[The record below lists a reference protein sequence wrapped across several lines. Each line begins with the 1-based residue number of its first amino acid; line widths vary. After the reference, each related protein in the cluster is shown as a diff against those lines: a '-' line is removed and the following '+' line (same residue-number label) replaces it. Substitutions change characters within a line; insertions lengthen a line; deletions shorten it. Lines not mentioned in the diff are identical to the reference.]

1 MAGGVA
7 CEDRQGVAKRRRKT
21 AAGIAEPPPAPLDDC
36 GGNRVSHRDSGAHR
50 RFHLCA
56 GELRAAFGSSDRTRR
71 RYRACSNQRSSGRKH
86 ASFYRQCWR
95 SVLAFH
101 DHQETQRLG
110 RGAGRV
116 PHLRGGRLP
125 ARRPER
131 HLPPLRLGDLYSV
144 DRRSRRMQSH
154 RRALACGWRGPGD
167 RYFVVDTSREGD
179 SSVGARTVVPLPERS
194 APMFLRLVADS
205 FGRRPRHKLLTGAAL
220 ALGMAVATAALS
232 VSLDVGDRLAKEFR
246 SLGANLLVTPQAD
259 SLPLEIGGVDYRPVN
274 AGAYLPEAELPK
286 LKTIFWH
293 NNIMGFSPILE
304 VPIEAWS
311 RASKSWITPAVAGK
325 ASLIGTWAQH
335 NVEIPDGTT
344 YLTGVVK
351 TNPWW
356 DVKGQWF
363 GEDSRQCVVGM
374 NLLKRIGAKLG
385 DDLNVSSGDH
395 AKWVT
400 LKVVGV
406 LSSGGSE
413 DESVL
418 APLSVA
424 QELAGRPGR
433 YRKLYVSAL
442 TKPEDAFAKR
452 DPKSFTPAEY
462 DRWFCTPYISSIAF
476 QIQQELPGTDVR
488 VIRRVAEGEGQ
499 ILTRVRMLLWLVT
512 GAALLAAALA
522 VGASSAASV
531 IERRTE
537 IGLMKALGAGSG
549 TVGFLLSAEQ
559 LLLAFVGGG
568 AGYALGIVLARLVG
582 EKIFGAAPEP
592 SVIVFFVILG
602 LAAGV
607 TILGSALP
615 LHRASRYEPAP
626 ILRGE

>member
-1 MAGGVA
+1 
-7 CEDRQGVAKRRRKT
+7 
-21 AAGIAEPPPAPLDDC
+21 
-36 GGNRVSHRDSGAHR
+36 
-50 RFHLCA
+50 
-56 GELRAAFGSSDRTRR
+56 
-71 RYRACSNQRSSGRKH
+71 
-86 ASFYRQCWR
+86 
-95 SVLAFH
+95 
-101 DHQETQRLG
+101 
-110 RGAGRV
+110 
-116 PHLRGGRLP
+116 
-125 ARRPER
+125 
-131 HLPPLRLGDLYSV
+131 
-144 DRRSRRMQSH
+144 
-154 RRALACGWRGPGD
+154 
-167 RYFVVDTSREGD
+167 
-179 SSVGARTVVPLPERS
+179 
-194 APMFLRLVADS
+194 MFLRIVADS

-220 ALGMAVATAALS
+220 ALGMGVVTAALS

-246 SLGANLLVTPQAD
+246 SLGANLIVTPQAD

-274 AGAYLPEAELPK
+274 AGAYLLEADLPK

-311 RASKSWITPAVAGK
+311 PASQTWITPVVAGHT
-325 ASLIGTWAQH
+325 SLIGTWAQH
-335 NVEIPDGTT
+335 RVEIPDGAT

-356 DVKGQWF
+356 GVQGQWF
-363 GEDSRQCVVGM
+363 GEDSLQCVVGV
-374 NLLKRIGAKLG
+374 NLSRRIGAKIG

-400 LKVVGV
+400 LKVVGL

-413 DESVL
+413 DETVL
-418 APLSVA
+418 APLSIA
-424 QELAGRPGR
+424 QQLAGKPEQ

-442 TKPEDAFAKR
+442 TKPEDDFARR
-452 DPKSFTPAEY
+452 DPKTMSAAEFEK
-462 DRWFCTPYISSIAF
+462 WSCSPYVSSIAYSIK
-476 QIQQELPGTDVR
+476 QVLPGADVR

-499 ILTRVRMLLWLVT
+499 ILTRMRMLLWLVT
-512 GAALLAAALA
+512 GAALLAAVLA

-549 TVGFLLSAEQ
+549 TVGFLLAAEQ

-568 AGYALGIVLARLVG
+568 VGYSLGIVLARLLG
-582 EKIFGAAPEP
+582 QKIFGAAPEP
-592 SVIVFFVILG
+592 SLIVFLVVIT

-607 TILGSALP
+607 TVLGSALP
-615 LHRASRYEPAP
+615 LRRASQYEPAP